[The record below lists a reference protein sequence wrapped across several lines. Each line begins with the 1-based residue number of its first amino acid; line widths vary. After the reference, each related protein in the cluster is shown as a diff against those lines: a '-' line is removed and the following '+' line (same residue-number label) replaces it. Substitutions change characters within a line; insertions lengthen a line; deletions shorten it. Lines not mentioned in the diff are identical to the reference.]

1 MRKSKSK
8 SVPMYRP
15 KRGTRKSIVQDMFVL
30 YGRDAAIKCAALL
43 RLAKGTAATWINDWE
58 KGIESRP

>member
-15 KRGTRKSIVQDMFVL
+15 DVGSRESIVQDMFVL
-30 YGRDAAIKCAALL
+30 HGRTAAIKTAALL
-43 RLAKGTAATWINDWE
+43 RLAQGTAKRWISDCQ